1 MQKRAESK
9 ILILILHFRTYMNTN
24 LKAINQP
31 QPVRWNG
38 CPINF
43 LHEYYYPWANGYCQ
57 NPKSNFHFSY
67 LAPIMYLFSGS
78 TPLAIID

>member
-43 LHEYYYPWANGYCQ
+43 CMNIIIPGLMVIAR
-57 NPKSNFHFSY
+57 
-67 LAPIMYLFSGS
+67 
-78 TPLAIID
+78 TPDPTFIFLTLLQ